1 MAITDLMINEQIRDK
16 EIRLI
21 DENGEQLGIMSS
33 RDAQKIA
40 DERKLDLVKIAPT
53 AKPPVCRIMDYGKY
67 KFDQAKKEKEA
78 RKKQK
83 TVDVKEL
90 RLSPSIDTHDV
101 QVKVKKANEFL
112 KNGDKVKVSIRFR
125 GREIGHSKAG
135 MLILENFAK
144 ERNIK
149 YVRDKMHNI
158 VLFKEATEGY
168 EDHETVML
176 EGHMD
181 MVCEKNND
189 SDHDFSKDPI
199 ELIEEDG
206 FLHANKTTLGADDGV
221 GVCYMLALLDDESL
235 KHPALECVFTVQ
247 EEVGL
252 NGAMGLDKSILK
264 AKKMIGLDR
273 GKEKIITVS
282 CSGGRRAVVEKEL
295 SYLKNESPCYQL
307 YVGGLQGGHSG
318 GVIHLERGNA
328 NVIMT
333 RVYYHLSL
341 NNIEFLLGSFKGGL
355 KDNAIPREC
364 VSVFASNDD
373 FKKIKEVVLKVEND
387 LKEELK
393 ESDKHIFVR
402 LEKVDSLN
410 EVISVKESQDIISMM
425 YLMPNGFMHKSLKM
439 DLTNI
444 SLNMG
449 VVEMNEKFNIYFSIR
464 SPMESA
470 KDELSNKLSLIA
482 SMFKAKY
489 ILDNNYP
496 GWNYD
501 EGSQL
506 RKQYVDFVKET
517 EGITLKEEGT
527 HSGLETGIFKGA
539 LQDLDIITLGP
550 DMFDIHTP
558 DERLNMNSFY
568 KCYQRLIHFLE
579 RL

>member
-1 MAITDLMINEQIRDK
+1 M
-16 EIRLI
+16 
-21 DENGEQLGIMSS
+21 
-33 RDAQKIA
+33 
-40 DERKLDLVKIAPT
+40 
-53 AKPPVCRIMDYGKY
+53 
-67 KFDQAKKEKEA
+67 EKVEYY
-78 RKKQK
+78 
-83 TVDVKEL
+83 
-90 RLSPSIDTHDV
+90 
-101 QVKVKKANEFL
+101 F
-112 KNGDKVKVSIRFR
+112 
-125 GREIGHSKAG
+125 REISKIPRGSYHEKA
-135 MLILENFAK
+135 ICDYIESFAR

-149 YVRDKMHNI
+149 YVRDNMHNI
-158 VLFKEATEGY
+158 VLFKEATKGY
-168 EDHETVML
+168 ETHETVML
-176 EGHMD
+176 EAHMD

-189 SDHDFSKDPI
+189 SQHDFSKDPI

-206 FLHANKTTLGADDGV
+206 FLHANHTTLGADDGV
-221 GVCYMLALLDDESL
+221 GVCYMLALLDDESI

-252 NGAMGLDKSILK
+252 NGAMGLDKSVLK
-264 AKKMIGLDR
+264 AKKMIGLDS
-273 GKEKIITVS
+273 GEEDVITVS

-295 SYLKNESPCYQL
+295 SYQQNTFPCYQL

-328 NVIMT
+328 NTIMA

-364 VSVFASNDD
+364 VSHFASNEA
-373 FKKIKEVVLKVEND
+373 FEKIQEVVLNVEND

-393 ESDKHIFVR
+393 ESDEGIFIR
-402 LEKVDSLN
+402 LEKIDSLD
-410 EVISVKESQDIISMM
+410 EVVSLKESQDIISMM
-425 YLMPNGFMHKSLKM
+425 YLMPNGFMHKSLNM
-439 DLTNI
+439 DLTNV

-482 SMFKAKY
+482 SLFNAKY

-501 EGSQL
+501 ASSKL

-527 HSGLETGIFKGA
+527 HGGLETGIFKGT
-539 LQDLDIITLGP
+539 LGDLDIITLGP

-558 DERLNMNSFY
+558 DERLDMKSFF
-568 KCYQRLIHFLE
+568 KCYDRLIHFLE

>member
-158 VLFKEATEGY
+158 VLFKEATKGY
-168 EDHETVML
+168 ENHETVML

-189 SDHDFSKDPI
+189 SDHDFSKDSI

-282 CSGGRRAVVEKEL
+282 CSGGRRAVVEKGL

-482 SMFKAKY
+482 SLFKAKY
-489 ILDNNYP
+489 VLDNNYP

-501 EGSQL
+501 EGSKL

>member
-1 MAITDLMINEQIRDK
+1 M
-16 EIRLI
+16 
-21 DENGEQLGIMSS
+21 
-33 RDAQKIA
+33 
-40 DERKLDLVKIAPT
+40 
-53 AKPPVCRIMDYGKY
+53 
-67 KFDQAKKEKEA
+67 EKVEYY
-78 RKKQK
+78 
-83 TVDVKEL
+83 
-90 RLSPSIDTHDV
+90 
-101 QVKVKKANEFL
+101 F
-112 KNGDKVKVSIRFR
+112 
-125 GREIGHSKAG
+125 REISRIPRGSYNEKA
-135 MLILENFAK
+135 ICDYVENFAK

-168 EDHETVML
+168 EEHETVML

-189 SDHDFSKDPI
+189 SDHDFSKDSI

-328 NVIMT
+328 NMIMT

-341 NNIEFLLGSFKGGL
+341 NNIEFLL
-355 KDNAIPREC
+355 
-364 VSVFASNDD
+364 
-373 FKKIKEVVLKVEND
+373 
-387 LKEELK
+387 
-393 ESDKHIFVR
+393 ESDKHIFVH
-402 LEKVDSLN
+402 LEKVDFLN
-410 EVISVKESQDIISMM
+410 KVISVKESQDLISMM
-425 YLMPNGFMHKSLKM
+425 YLMPNGFMHKSFKM
-439 DLTNI
+439 DLTNV

-489 ILDNNYP
+489 VLDNNYP

-501 EGSQL
+501 EGSKL

>member
-1 MAITDLMINEQIRDK
+1 MKVLENLEPKKVFHYFEEICSIPHGSRNTKQISDYLVDFAK
-16 EIRLI
+16 AHGLTYYQ
-21 DENGEQLGIMSS
+21 DELNNVVI
-33 RDAQKIA
+33 I
-40 DERKLDLVKIAPT
+40 
-53 AKPPVCRIMDYGKY
+53 
-67 KFDQAKKEKEA
+67 KEA
-78 RKKQK
+78 
-83 TVDVKEL
+83 
-90 RLSPSIDTHDV
+90 
-101 QVKVKKANEFL
+101 
-112 KNGDKVKVSIRFR
+112 
-125 GREIGHSKAG
+125 SK
-135 MLILENFAK
+135 
-144 ERNIK
+144 
-149 YVRDKMHNI
+149 
-158 VLFKEATEGY
+158 GY
-168 EDHETVML
+168 ENAEPVIIQ
-176 EGHMD
+176 GHMD
-181 MVCEKNND
+181 MVCEKEKD
-189 SDHDFSKDPI
+189 CDIDFEKEGLRLYVEGDFVKAKD
-199 ELIEEDG
+199 
-206 FLHANKTTLGADDGV
+206 TTLGGDDGIAV
-221 GVCYMLALLDDESL
+221 AYALAILDSDEL
-235 KHPALECVFTVQ
+235 AHPRLEVV
-247 EEVGL
+247 
-252 NGAMGLDKSILK
+252 
-264 AKKMIGLDR
+264 
-273 GKEKIITVS
+273 ITVDEEIGMLGAIDIDLSMLKGHTMLNLDSDEEGHFLTS
-282 CSGGRRAVVEKEL
+282 CAGGMSMITELPVKRVSQSG
-295 SYLKNESPCYQL
+295 LKML
-307 YVGGLQGGHSG
+307 LTVTGLEGGHSG
-318 GVIHLERGNA
+318 SEIHKEHGNA
-328 NVIMT
+328 NILMGRLLKQIMDIT
-333 RVYYHLSL
+333 PFGIISMD
-341 NNIEFLLGSFKGGL
+341 GGL

-373 FKKIKEVVLKVEND
+373 FEKIKEAVLKVEND

-393 ESDKHIFVR
+393 ESDEHVFVR

-501 EGSQL
+501 EGSKL

-517 EGITLKEEGT
+517 EEITLKEEGT